1 MPVNKFERVI
11 SEDNAWREVL
21 VDIDE
26 EREGE
31 LRYVISRKPLLMSCK
46 RWRYF

>member
-11 SEDNAWREVL
+11 GEDNAWREVL

-31 LRYVISRKPLLMSCK
+31 LRYVISR
-46 RWRYF
+46 

>member
-1 MPVNKFERVI
+1 MPVNKYERVI

-26 EREGE
+26 ERSEGASKIQVSSPE
-31 LRYVISRKPLLMSCK
+31 YYCP
-46 RWRYF
+46 